1 MPRGKK
7 IKVLDIIP
15 ENNENEPV
23 NDEVEVVDE
32 TDKIVE
38 ANPQSDEKVEETI
51 QETPEPQEPKITE
64 TPTEFKEEE
73 PKNVRVQEL
82 VECPKCGKKMTAKT
96 LKYSHEKVC
105 PKNEKNPL
113 GQVKPKQKKRYKF
126 KILKNQIL

>member
-51 QETPEPQEPKITE
+51 QETPEPQEAEITE

-73 PKNVRVQEL
+73 PKNDVRIQQL
-82 VECPKCGKKMTAKT
+82 VSCPKCGKKMTPKT

-105 PKNEKNPL
+105 PKNEK
-113 GQVKPKQKKRYKF
+113 KR
-126 KILKNQIL
+126 